1 MDILQI
7 VWERSIY
14 ISDATQDLKGYLDD
28 FRIYDKALSDF
39 EVKQIYSGYTVSRE
53 KGHVSPYSYYWNGST
68 TDNNDNAY
76 IEATGTATPM
86 ADITTANSMTI
97 SYYKKLEGTVSKNA
111 SLSPDF
117 NILSGSTN
125 RISVGVNAIVETFTY
140 TVESAGTPGQTQYDI
155 TFAKDTVCDIL
166 IVGGGG
172 GGGKPF
178 SGGGGGGEVIY
189 FQNKNIPSGSY
200 TIKVGKGGSGSTVN
214 NRGSNGEQSEAFLAI
229 SSGGGGGGGYS
240 QYNHASGLNGGCG
253 GGAGYNNTTNGI
265 KQLTDNSGSDIYS
278 NWGGTN
284 NQYAG
289 DGNDGGA
296 SGGFAGGGGGAGG
309 SLSSLNPDGND
320 GIQINIDGNNHYW
333 AGGGGGYSESSTDA
347 YHSGDGGKGGGGG
360 GSGVGGD
367 SNDGKGGTG
376 GINIGGPALDTS
388 SGNGGDGGVHTG
400 GGGGGTQLGYGGNG
414 GSGIVIIR
422 YSKQHI
428 KLNDTSYET
437 NVAFDLN
444 VWYRW
449 TFTYDGTNAKI
460 YMMNIGNTAL
470 TPTPISQ
477 VGQELTPTFTGW
489 NADETFDKVLIGGGS
504 NSLPDASPAYL
515 EDIRMYNTSFTEED
529 VKNLSLYN
537 IPTTTTVSSGSGTVD
552 LSDVGT
558 GSYVL
563 KLPEAPYGGYK
574 DHINDLIVWYK
585 FEKTPNG
592 ELRNYGKDSK
602 YYGIVNNSGIA
613 KPELVFSDS
622 STTVDTKFRLL
633 ELENNK
639 LDKIHILD
647 TNLKYDGTG
656 DSNIT
661 YTVTPTSNIN
671 VDILVVGGGG
681 GGGSAGAGG
690 ADVEYI
696 QNYELTAGTE
706 YTFKVGK
713 GGDIGN
719 IGGPSEMT
727 SNLTN
732 LYKVLGGGNG
742 GSLTL
747 GSTITEVFEYDD
759 THDTKG
765 LHTWTKPTGLTE
777 VTAYV
782 WGAGGGG
789 GYDKASNRKGQDG
802 GNGGFI
808 YCKINV
814 TSINNLYI
822 YAGQGGVVAYRDA
835 SSSLSVDIKSFGGG
849 GSAKTGYSTSDTH
862 GIGGGGGLSGIFE
875 YDSSFSTDATNNTI
889 GESAIPIVIA
899 GGGGGGGTYMSGTT
913 YHGGDAGSELLDM
926 TTGDFIWP
934 GSDAIAN
941 AGKQNYE
948 GKGGGVSAVTTF
960 AANTI
965 KIAGGKYYGGS
976 DVTVNNFSS
985 GGGSGYFGGS
995 TGYHD
1000 SSGTIASSGGG
1011 SSYVKNLQT
1020 SNATNIYNNT
1030 IGNQPGNY
1038 GYMPGRK
1045 GIRIDISVV
1054 GRSISSKLSE
1064 MTGGNGLIVLE
1075 YTPSISSPPIASAT
1089 SGGGLVLT
1097 DPLEY
1102 HSPLLALGKG
1112 FTGGNYYYESNLD
1125 GTLINYA
1132 GGGGGSASS
1141 GTDATTLGGG
1151 KGGAGL
1157 YYSITTINTEYG
1169 KGGNSFEGSSLNIEM
1184 QKADLTYEKLNIDL
1198 DNKTTFVID
1207 DPNIYNDFNI
1217 GPFDYT
1223 HPEDSSKYTM
1233 FMFRYNDINNA
1244 NNQTTYKLNLN
1255 IGIDVK
1261 IFVIGGG
1268 GAGGSAGTE
1277 ADGDSTSGGGG
1288 GGMAYKKIT
1297 INKSTYNIIVGRGGY
1312 GTDGSVSTGRDGE
1325 DGYSSSFL
1333 NLIAYGGKGGKIGGS
1348 SSSTDYITADGGLGG
1363 SSTGGDINGTGG
1375 NGGHNAAYPNLAKVS
1390 AGSGGNGTN
1399 NAPGGGGGAQGY
1411 TSNNGSGGNG
1421 GNGNSNYFTGGGG
1434 GGPADSTNTNEQG
1447 LGGIGFYSGG
1457 RGGIKGITEANKGT
1471 SGDGPGGGLA
1481 IPGISRS
1488 NNGGGGGSF
1497 GGGGGGHCDYGN
1509 SDDASGNNGG
1519 TGGYGGDGVVIL
1531 LLPEIIPSS
1540 SSSTPSI
1547 TSSLPATIIKPTTTN
1562 PTLVKNNINE
1572 VYYEFTAQETI
1583 QFIQTISATVFA
1595 TNGTNMINE
1604 TIIFEPHKLY
1614 EIDPDTAQITT
1625 TDDSATNIIIS
1636 PLATGKTSTITGE
1649 SLSYDNPT
1657 IIIKY
1662 SRLTTYEYGKG
1673 GDLNTTGNSG
1683 AIIIRYNYY
1692 DQTTNPQRV
1701 ILQKPGYLNP
1711 YSYVWRGNA
1720 TQPVDDSYISINDP
1734 AGILNNRFLSIN
1746 FWLERDTTTT
1756 SKDYIFAI
1764 TEHNPYNELLGI
1776 GLDSSN
1782 LFVNILGSSNTTLIT
1797 STDPHCH
1804 YSVEIDY
1811 SANTYAVYTTTIASE
1826 ERLDTATTVSTT
1838 TLVASTAFTPTITL
1852 ESSNLYSKEI
1862 KATIGDIFDDNI
1874 VDYELSPHGIEDF
1887 RIYNKTLTTVIA
1899 DVAPVDTT
1907 KYHTLFMTG
1916 YKASSATGVTAI
1928 VNPAF
1933 NIDLQ
1938 FYNLHVADG
1947 GILKN
1952 IGNRTSEFNALI
1964 YNNTYSNQDVI
1975 THKVINAEAPEEL
1988 QGKYG
1993 FEWNKID
2000 TAVFKKNYYEG
2011 EDIAL
2016 EISDLKI
2023 ISDYSVVFDLTLKA
2037 DITTYPVEIINK
2049 NNELVV
2055 RLKNATTIVIAY
2067 FLDKVKYF
2075 KELPI
2080 EPLVVDT
2087 KKSFDIVIDKE
2098 TNDVAFKVDAGASIT
2113 AGVVDDLKVWYQ
2125 FEDNK
2130 TVKNY
2135 SKSSYS
2141 NLELNVESNISFIS
2155 GLSSDIDVDYA
2166 SPYSYYTFLP
2176 GEHSF
2181 KVENE
2186 MKCDMLMVGGG
2197 GMSPPDFLKAPGG
2210 GGGEVK
2216 LYNELTLQ
2224 PGDYTVIVGEGGYDT
2239 TLLSNSVV
2247 IYKALSGNLNNG
2259 GKAELNSNANPDVLH
2274 GFEGG
2279 DGYYDVVLSVERQ
2292 YPSDYARLNYFNNT
2306 KTYTAPAREIYNVEN
2321 TYATGEYIVETSS
2334 FNSTYPSYPL
2344 VYIFNSIQSSPHYAA
2359 MSKINYNMSSGVYEK
2374 TYNNKYIDN
2383 GYEGDW
2389 VYIKLP
2395 TRIQLTKYSFA
2406 AQSYA
2411 SAQNNRLPG
2420 KFRIYG
2426 ATNDTDWNLLV
2437 DNTIT
2442 LTDINHAINSVTN
2455 NAYLA
2460 TVTDVN
2466 DFYNRF
2472 LIVFKT
2478 TISYSIVNMSEFNIF
2493 GKEISGTTF
2502 AGGGGGMGS
2511 TGDPATSTSGGKG
2524 GIGIYHSLNPYGIS
2538 YEYGAGGNAIG
2549 KVTSDQIYDKTPLQP
2564 NYGLYTVLPWNQHQL
2579 TDIKDIVS
2587 FKVWN
2592 ETTQKYELPTTDFVF
2607 DKELMDMSI
2616 TPNYTG
2622 LYTFVDS
2629 DDEYY
2634 LYTFKYVDTIPVQ
2647 TFEYKLTAE
2656 SDFSAYIFEKSH
2668 DRKEYIEG
2676 NNKDITIYVGDT
2688 VKFINNSG
2696 THPLVIT
2703 TEATDVS
2710 ESSTITEHTFTVKGD
2725 DYSYYCVTHPEMMK
2739 GNITVLDR
2747 PTDSYEN
2754 SLGQTQYQLDIK
2766 RNVNADILIV
2776 SSTNA
2781 KEYNTIKLSGT
2792 MLIDVGDT
2800 SSSVSTYDAS
2810 SDSTPITSSI
2820 LGTSSIYSDPIVII
2834 RFSKSNIENVLTN
2847 FGRGANAGQLATPG
2861 LLVLKTDNNQI
2872 LTTETTKHPKLP
2884 YSYVWSG
2891 KTDTASNQV
2900 LVKSTEDFT
2909 IPTNL
2914 TLTFWYYESVNDDE
2928 KTEIIKITDTLKVS
2942 STATELVFTV
2952 GDSAVNI
2959 PRPNKYEW
2967 NFYGLIF
2974 DGTDDP
2980 KYASVYVNDMLVKTE
2995 TVANAPSGIG
3005 KIILGIS
3012 TSGVAKIA
3020 DYRIY
3025 ESPDV
3030 LNITEQYS
3038 SLGNV
3043 GVLDVFGTHLTEYDI
3058 KENKVGKGYLS
3069 LNQNN
3074 VKTKIFNNSANVEI
3088 TYKFKG
3094 TEQNKYYPII
3104 QFTDYING
3112 IIAPKVEITMKTTKL
3127 FVSVIINNK
3136 LIEKEYNIDCSTLKL
3151 YSVTIYTDETIVA
3164 TQEGATLAHTPGELI
3179 ALYSFENNDTANDQ
3193 NVVNLVGES
3202 ILSNMTICNI
3212 ELSTKAISGTTQQT
3226 AVDIGDNYHYYEI
3239 KESGTLTFAKET
3251 RVDMVLVG
3259 GGAGGGP
3266 SNVGTEYYGE
3276 PGEVTLISTYLEGTY
3291 QIEIGVGGESNMPGS
3306 NSTIIDTNTGLEVYS
3321 ANGGLTNVEYIDTT
3335 YSNVYSTYDFG
3346 NGEKKFAGYGINIP
3360 GVDVVVSDPEV
3371 VANDTTYSLNTLAED
3386 KTGVK
3391 GWRIVRFLPATA
3403 TAWHQAND
3411 DLVGTAVYGN
3421 AYNYSEDWSVEF
3433 GNFDEF
3439 LFGTGG
3445 LQHWMWV
3452 TKDTITNADATSNP
3466 IIKSSESDTAYSS
3479 PGWYTGTN
3487 PERPLI
3493 SLHGWDSATS
3503 GDSADLTEVM
3513 YVEGTYA
3520 DALNPSWTTDGG
3532 MAVWVRSSTDP
3543 YRSLVI
3549 PYSLYT
3555 DTTHSL
3561 QSLAEFKTGVNGWR
3575 IVRFLP
3581 DGLASAFSSTD
3592 NLVGTDVYGNST
3604 DFTTEWSIEFQSGG
3618 YDQYLFVGGSFVDWL
3633 ILNKTEFI
3641 PLDGSYNE
3649 VINAVKSSV
3658 NPNPHTVKAATG
3670 TGGDRPLIALTEWG
3684 DGKHLYQESSGGTLQ
3699 QGAGTY
3705 AERPYYIFVR
3715 SSTATETVNP
3725 APEYKTL
3732 SFTHDES
3739 ADDQTE
3745 YTVNFTEETEC
3756 DILIV
3761 GGGGA
3766 GADSSWVGGGGAG
3779 GLIYYKKSLTGS
3791 YKIKVGK
3798 GGGPQENPV
3807 LDDSA
3812 TTATNNIIKNGS
3824 DSEILDSF
3832 DNVLFKAVGGSMG
3845 MRDANKD
3852 GLANDSTFDGG
3863 SSGGSGYPGADLNK
3877 YKIGNL
3883 SSNNV
3888 VDGTT
3893 VLILSAGG
3901 EDNNNDMYDN
3911 TSFGTDA
3918 NGNQY
3923 GMFGSRGGA
3932 SLISQR
3938 AGGGGGAGSVG
3949 ENGTAGD
3956 NGVGSGGDG
3965 KDMSLIF
3972 GSNAGD
3978 DGWFA
3983 GGGGGGGKSATVIS
3997 GLGGK
4002 GGGGDGNYSATAES
4016 GLTGTGGGGGASD
4029 SGIGGNGGSGIV
4041 IIRYKTTGQAP
4052 EILYP
4057 GTGGKTELP
4066 GTAGILALREYRP
4079 SGQQYS
4085 ITRTA
4090 GYNLPY
4096 SYEWSGMTNEHSDKN
4111 YLYSTVSSTTFLN
4124 TDFTISL
4131 WCYLNNTENIS
4142 LLSIQDVLEIYVD
4155 NQELVFELSD
4165 GKATTIIK
4173 RDNKWQNLLFVRSNS
4188 VLEIYVNNVN
4198 KSKLI
4203 AKPSVDIVDAET
4215 TLYINKSATIV
4226 DNFINPMKISDLR
4239 IYSNASKYIINK
4251 LANLPKDQYCY
4262 IGANQITD
4270 IAPSVLSDFKVNNVE
4285 TDPLTATSITYH
4297 PVTVSTT
4304 TVVPVET
4311 TTEQSRDVTI
4321 NTVIGN
4327 QSLIAYEWSNL
4338 EASESLKLSNL
4349 YMSVNNGK
4357 DLVNKFYNGFEFST
4371 TYWFKFSSDTNE
4383 YEIKL
4388 ASTEHTILELKNNA
4402 DNLLEASFNITNNSN
4417 EIITTTLDQEL
4428 VQDHWYLIGLTAG
4441 ISDKYVS
4448 LSLAAYD
4455 ASFDGSTT
4463 SYISSSALVPQ
4474 VSDYNYN
4481 INTYTNELKIN
4492 AKEYGDVKYYNRFIT
4507 LVDIY
4512 NILTDKEVTADTLT
4526 LTGTTETTVS
4536 LIGDSTDSVSF
4547 DINLVGGEYQL
4558 SGVDSLGNS
4567 FTNTSSSSSSVQTIK
4582 IIKGTE
4588 LTLNVSSSSDHPFI
4602 IVKSNVNPSRTSGS
4616 DSNKYTTDVTYD
4628 ETTTEKYNSGQIN
4641 GSIVWDTKNS
4651 DLGLYYGICVNHTE
4665 MYFIIE
4671 LTTGSDTTI
4680 NTVTEVESTIS
4691 IDDIHKYYRIHMSFA
4706 FSKNDVELSADVSD
4720 LIIRSDTKTYLKF
4733 IAGHQPTL
4741 KLYSDTEEQTIT
4753 TTHTT
4758 LSPNVWYDF
4767 YVTLKYDGTDTT
4779 GEIYIG
4785 KDNSIEYSMNYS
4797 KPNFIPF
4804 KGIDSTDTL
4813 EVRVGVNEDEQPEKL
4828 NKKIENI
4835 NIFTKKLNRYTINNL
4850 IKNNAVAIIQP
4861 TTIEANKL
4869 ELWYR
4874 LNDFTNNNFDDTIN
4888 DSSGKSRSGVIIGT
4902 SPTQEVTKINNKE
4915 KSNKLL
4921 KSNFKAMKITD
4932 ATFNISTPAI
4942 TLNNNFSIMIKSKL
4956 GSTDEDHNVFTYN
4969 DLRVDISSTKLKVK
4983 YGSTVKDIE
4992 YTFADE
4998 WYGITLVYN
5007 KNKTKLSVYINE
5019 ELKGK
5024 YNSVNITT
5032 STNILKLSDYL
5043 DHPTPTTIALALED
5057 LRILSNEVKY
5067 QTIYE
5072 YVNGINI
5079 T

>member
-1 MDILQI
+1 MQVILALFLQIIYIYLGGHDSKIRSAEGYLDDFRIYDKALSETEVKQIYGYTLSRQQGRISPYAYFFNGSTTDATDNAYITKDTITDFPSTFSIAFWKRCLDKSVEGKSFVLSTASTNVIEIDVSNTVNFRIDNSSNILEDYNDVSWHHWVFTYSGTEMDIYKDGMNRVGHMINKKTGLTQFDVTVGNIIYVGGYQHGDASPSYLEDFRIYNKVLSGIQIQQIYSEWTGDIVDKKDNLKLWYQLNNNPVGIPDYPIFAGHESNLIAWYKFDGDDVADSSGNGNDLESVSLDGTLQTDFVYPSLKIPENNKYLFPLAITETLMTQNWSISFYVKIDSTNSANTYTLLFGIRTASTMPYDHIYFIAYSHSSGYPSVGYSVHNDRAAATDLEYKYFTEDGSIFLYDTWHYITLTMNKTDTDTTVNIYNNGTLIDSQTKTTNFTLYLDSTMQMALHDMTTDNTFGDNDDKIIYYADFRIYDKALSETEIKQIYGDRSKFDNGYVYNYANTSPYFDGVLKNVLKNTNSLDGYPGYKDHENDLIAWYKFDEPNSLKDETGNYPLTNNGSVSFSTDTKVIGSSSYFPNSDNNGFLNITGGINLYDIWNGNGISFSIWYKVNLNESDIAGRIFEFGNTNLHLIWMAVQQTGTGDNTISLYAKGGHTGGNGPNIFVGNGTLDNNWHHI
-7 VWERSIY
+7 VWIVDINSDWHCYVDGINQNITANWDIPNITGGYTTNRLGKSIY

-732 LYKVLGGGNG
+732 LYKTLGGGNG

-1169 KGGNSFEGSSLNIEM
+1169 KGGNSFEASSLNIEM

-1734 AGILNNRFLSIN
+1734 AGILNNQFLSIN

-1782 LFVNILGSSNTTLIT
+1782 LFVNILGSSNTT
-1797 STDPHCH
+1797 
-1804 YSVEIDY
+1804 
-1811 SANTYAVYTTTIASE
+1811 
-1826 ERLDTATTVSTT
+1826 
-1838 TLVASTAFTPTITL
+1838 
-1852 ESSNLYSKEI
+1852 
-1862 KATIGDIFDDNI
+1862 
-1874 VDYELSPHGIEDF
+1874 
-1887 RIYNKTLTTVIA
+1887 
-1899 DVAPVDTT
+1899 
-1907 KYHTLFMTG
+1907 
-1916 YKASSATGVTAI
+1916 
-1928 VNPAF
+1928 
-1933 NIDLQ
+1933 
-1938 FYNLHVADG
+1938 
-1947 GILKN
+1947 
-1952 IGNRTSEFNALI
+1952 
-1964 YNNTYSNQDVI
+1964 
-1975 THKVINAEAPEEL
+1975 
-1988 QGKYG
+1988 
-1993 FEWNKID
+1993 
-2000 TAVFKKNYYEG
+2000 
-2011 EDIAL
+2011 
-2016 EISDLKI
+2016 
-2023 ISDYSVVFDLTLKA
+2023 
-2037 DITTYPVEIINK
+2037 
-2049 NNELVV
+2049 
-2055 RLKNATTIVIAY
+2055 
-2067 FLDKVKYF
+2067 
-2075 KELPI
+2075 
-2080 EPLVVDT
+2080 
-2087 KKSFDIVIDKE
+2087 
-2098 TNDVAFKVDAGASIT
+2098 
-2113 AGVVDDLKVWYQ
+2113 
-2125 FEDNK
+2125 
-2130 TVKNY
+2130 
-2135 SKSSYS
+2135 
-2141 NLELNVESNISFIS
+2141 
-2155 GLSSDIDVDYA
+2155 
-2166 SPYSYYTFLP
+2166 
-2176 GEHSF
+2176 
-2181 KVENE
+2181 
-2186 MKCDMLMVGGG
+2186 
-2197 GMSPPDFLKAPGG
+2197 
-2210 GGGEVK
+2210 
-2216 LYNELTLQ
+2216 
-2224 PGDYTVIVGEGGYDT
+2224 
-2239 TLLSNSVV
+2239 
-2247 IYKALSGNLNNG
+2247 
-2259 GKAELNSNANPDVLH
+2259 
-2274 GFEGG
+2274 
-2279 DGYYDVVLSVERQ
+2279 
-2292 YPSDYARLNYFNNT
+2292 
-2306 KTYTAPAREIYNVEN
+2306 
-2321 TYATGEYIVETSS
+2321 
-2334 FNSTYPSYPL
+2334 
-2344 VYIFNSIQSSPHYAA
+2344 PHY
-2359 MSKINYNMSSGVYEK
+2359 
-2374 TYNNKYIDN
+2374 
-2383 GYEGDW
+2383 
-2389 VYIKLP
+2389 
-2395 TRIQLTKYSFA
+2395 
-2406 AQSYA
+2406 
-2411 SAQNNRLPG
+2411 
-2420 KFRIYG
+2420 IY
-2426 ATNDTDWNLLV
+2426 
-2437 DNTIT
+2437 
-2442 LTDINHAINSVTN
+2442 
-2455 NAYLA
+2455 
-2460 TVTDVN
+2460 
-2466 DFYNRF
+2466 
-2472 LIVFKT
+2472 
-2478 TISYSIVNMSEFNIF
+2478 
-2493 GKEISGTTF
+2493 
-2502 AGGGGGMGS
+2502 
-2511 TGDPATSTSGGKG
+2511 
-2524 GIGIYHSLNPYGIS
+2524 
-2538 YEYGAGGNAIG
+2538 
-2549 KVTSDQIYDKTPLQP
+2549 
-2564 NYGLYTVLPWNQHQL
+2564 
-2579 TDIKDIVS
+2579 
-2587 FKVWN
+2587 
-2592 ETTQKYELPTTDFVF
+2592 
-2607 DKELMDMSI
+2607 
-2616 TPNYTG
+2616 
-2622 LYTFVDS
+2622 
-2629 DDEYY
+2629 
-2634 LYTFKYVDTIPVQ
+2634 
-2647 TFEYKLTAE
+2647 
-2656 SDFSAYIFEKSH
+2656 
-2668 DRKEYIEG
+2668 
-2676 NNKDITIYVGDT
+2676 
-2688 VKFINNSG
+2688 
-2696 THPLVIT
+2696 
-2703 TEATDVS
+2703 
-2710 ESSTITEHTFTVKGD
+2710 
-2725 DYSYYCVTHPEMMK
+2725 
-2739 GNITVLDR
+2739 
-2747 PTDSYEN
+2747 
-2754 SLGQTQYQLDIK
+2754 
-2766 RNVNADILIV
+2766 
-2776 SSTNA
+2776 
-2781 KEYNTIKLSGT
+2781 
-2792 MLIDVGDT
+2792 
-2800 SSSVSTYDAS
+2800 
-2810 SDSTPITSSI
+2810 
-2820 LGTSSIYSDPIVII
+2820 
-2834 RFSKSNIENVLTN
+2834 
-2847 FGRGANAGQLATPG
+2847 
-2861 LLVLKTDNNQI
+2861 
-2872 LTTETTKHPKLP
+2872 
-2884 YSYVWSG
+2884 
-2891 KTDTASNQV
+2891 
-2900 LVKSTEDFT
+2900 
-2909 IPTNL
+2909 
-2914 TLTFWYYESVNDDE
+2914 
-2928 KTEIIKITDTLKVS
+2928 
-2942 STATELVFTV
+2942 
-2952 GDSAVNI
+2952 
-2959 PRPNKYEW
+2959 
-2967 NFYGLIF
+2967 
-2974 DGTDDP
+2974 
-2980 KYASVYVNDMLVKTE
+2980 
-2995 TVANAPSGIG
+2995 
-3005 KIILGIS
+3005 
-3012 TSGVAKIA
+3012 
-3020 DYRIY
+3020 
-3025 ESPDV
+3025 
-3030 LNITEQYS
+3030 
-3038 SLGNV
+3038 
-3043 GVLDVFGTHLTEYDI
+3043 
-3058 KENKVGKGYLS
+3058 
-3069 LNQNN
+3069 
-3074 VKTKIFNNSANVEI
+3074 
-3088 TYKFKG
+3088 
-3094 TEQNKYYPII
+3094 
-3104 QFTDYING
+3104 
-3112 IIAPKVEITMKTTKL
+3112 
-3127 FVSVIINNK
+3127 
-3136 LIEKEYNIDCSTLKL
+3136 
-3151 YSVTIYTDETIVA
+3151 
-3164 TQEGATLAHTPGELI
+3164 
-3179 ALYSFENNDTANDQ
+3179 
-3193 NVVNLVGES
+3193 
-3202 ILSNMTICNI
+3202 
-3212 ELSTKAISGTTQQT
+3212 
-3226 AVDIGDNYHYYEI
+3226 
-3239 KESGTLTFAKET
+3239 
-3251 RVDMVLVG
+3251 
-3259 GGAGGGP
+3259 
-3266 SNVGTEYYGE
+3266 
-3276 PGEVTLISTYLEGTY
+3276 
-3291 QIEIGVGGESNMPGS
+3291 
-3306 NSTIIDTNTGLEVYS
+3306 
-3321 ANGGLTNVEYIDTT
+3321 
-3335 YSNVYSTYDFG
+3335 
-3346 NGEKKFAGYGINIP
+3346 
-3360 GVDVVVSDPEV
+3360 
-3371 VANDTTYSLNTLAED
+3371 
-3386 KTGVK
+3386 
-3391 GWRIVRFLPATA
+3391 
-3403 TAWHQAND
+3403 
-3411 DLVGTAVYGN
+3411 
-3421 AYNYSEDWSVEF
+3421 
-3433 GNFDEF
+3433 
-3439 LFGTGG
+3439 
-3445 LQHWMWV
+3445 
-3452 TKDTITNADATSNP
+3452 
-3466 IIKSSESDTAYSS
+3466 
-3479 PGWYTGTN
+3479 
-3487 PERPLI
+3487 
-3493 SLHGWDSATS
+3493 
-3503 GDSADLTEVM
+3503 
-3513 YVEGTYA
+3513 
-3520 DALNPSWTTDGG
+3520 
-3532 MAVWVRSSTDP
+3532 
-3543 YRSLVI
+3543 
-3549 PYSLYT
+3549 
-3555 DTTHSL
+3555 
-3561 QSLAEFKTGVNGWR
+3561 
-3575 IVRFLP
+3575 
-3581 DGLASAFSSTD
+3581 
-3592 NLVGTDVYGNST
+3592 
-3604 DFTTEWSIEFQSGG
+3604 
-3618 YDQYLFVGGSFVDWL
+3618 
-3633 ILNKTEFI
+3633 
-3641 PLDGSYNE
+3641 
-3649 VINAVKSSV
+3649 
-3658 NPNPHTVKAATG
+3658 
-3670 TGGDRPLIALTEWG
+3670 
-3684 DGKHLYQESSGGTLQ
+3684 
-3699 QGAGTY
+3699 
-3705 AERPYYIFVR
+3705 
-3715 SSTATETVNP
+3715 
-3725 APEYKTL
+3725 
-3732 SFTHDES
+3732 
-3739 ADDQTE
+3739 
-3745 YTVNFTEETEC
+3745 
-3756 DILIV
+3756 
-3761 GGGGA
+3761 
-3766 GADSSWVGGGGAG
+3766 
-3779 GLIYYKKSLTGS
+3779 
-3791 YKIKVGK
+3791 
-3798 GGGPQENPV
+3798 
-3807 LDDSA
+3807 
-3812 TTATNNIIKNGS
+3812 
-3824 DSEILDSF
+3824 
-3832 DNVLFKAVGGSMG
+3832 
-3845 MRDANKD
+3845 
-3852 GLANDSTFDGG
+3852 
-3863 SSGGSGYPGADLNK
+3863 
-3877 YKIGNL
+3877 
-3883 SSNNV
+3883 
-3888 VDGTT
+3888 
-3893 VLILSAGG
+3893 
-3901 EDNNNDMYDN
+3901 
-3911 TSFGTDA
+3911 
-3918 NGNQY
+3918 
-3923 GMFGSRGGA
+3923 
-3932 SLISQR
+3932 
-3938 AGGGGGAGSVG
+3938 
-3949 ENGTAGD
+3949 
-3956 NGVGSGGDG
+3956 
-3965 KDMSLIF
+3965 
-3972 GSNAGD
+3972 
-3978 DGWFA
+3978 
-3983 GGGGGGGKSATVIS
+3983 
-3997 GLGGK
+3997 
-4002 GGGGDGNYSATAES
+4002 
-4016 GLTGTGGGGGASD
+4016 
-4029 SGIGGNGGSGIV
+4029 
-4041 IIRYKTTGQAP
+4041 
-4052 EILYP
+4052 
-4057 GTGGKTELP
+4057 
-4066 GTAGILALREYRP
+4066 
-4079 SGQQYS
+4079 
-4085 ITRTA
+4085 
-4090 GYNLPY
+4090 
-4096 SYEWSGMTNEHSDKN
+4096 
-4111 YLYSTVSSTTFLN
+4111 
-4124 TDFTISL
+4124 
-4131 WCYLNNTENIS
+4131 
-4142 LLSIQDVLEIYVD
+4142 
-4155 NQELVFELSD
+4155 
-4165 GKATTIIK
+4165 
-4173 RDNKWQNLLFVRSNS
+4173 
-4188 VLEIYVNNVN
+4188 
-4198 KSKLI
+4198 
-4203 AKPSVDIVDAET
+4203 
-4215 TLYINKSATIV
+4215 
-4226 DNFINPMKISDLR
+4226 
-4239 IYSNASKYIINK
+4239 
-4251 LANLPKDQYCY
+4251 
-4262 IGANQITD
+4262 
-4270 IAPSVLSDFKVNNVE
+4270 
-4285 TDPLTATSITYH
+4285 
-4297 PVTVSTT
+4297 
-4304 TVVPVET
+4304 
-4311 TTEQSRDVTI
+4311 
-4321 NTVIGN
+4321 
-4327 QSLIAYEWSNL
+4327 
-4338 EASESLKLSNL
+4338 
-4349 YMSVNNGK
+4349 
-4357 DLVNKFYNGFEFST
+4357 
-4371 TYWFKFSSDTNE
+4371 
-4383 YEIKL
+4383 
-4388 ASTEHTILELKNNA
+4388 
-4402 DNLLEASFNITNNSN
+4402 
-4417 EIITTTLDQEL
+4417 
-4428 VQDHWYLIGLTAG
+4428 
-4441 ISDKYVS
+4441 
-4448 LSLAAYD
+4448 
-4455 ASFDGSTT
+4455 
-4463 SYISSSALVPQ
+4463 
-4474 VSDYNYN
+4474 
-4481 INTYTNELKIN
+4481 
-4492 AKEYGDVKYYNRFIT
+4492 
-4507 LVDIY
+4507 
-4512 NILTDKEVTADTLT
+4512 
-4526 LTGTTETTVS
+4526 
-4536 LIGDSTDSVSF
+4536 
-4547 DINLVGGEYQL
+4547 
-4558 SGVDSLGNS
+4558 
-4567 FTNTSSSSSSVQTIK
+4567 
-4582 IIKGTE
+4582 
-4588 LTLNVSSSSDHPFI
+4588 
-4602 IVKSNVNPSRTSGS
+4602 
-4616 DSNKYTTDVTYD
+4616 
-4628 ETTTEKYNSGQIN
+4628 
-4641 GSIVWDTKNS
+4641 
-4651 DLGLYYGICVNHTE
+4651 
-4665 MYFIIE
+4665 
-4671 LTTGSDTTI
+4671 
-4680 NTVTEVESTIS
+4680 
-4691 IDDIHKYYRIHMSFA
+4691 
-4706 FSKNDVELSADVSD
+4706 
-4720 LIIRSDTKTYLKF
+4720 
-4733 IAGHQPTL
+4733 
-4741 KLYSDTEEQTIT
+4741 
-4753 TTHTT
+4753 
-4758 LSPNVWYDF
+4758 
-4767 YVTLKYDGTDTT
+4767 
-4779 GEIYIG
+4779 
-4785 KDNSIEYSMNYS
+4785 
-4797 KPNFIPF
+4797 
-4804 KGIDSTDTL
+4804 
-4813 EVRVGVNEDEQPEKL
+4813 
-4828 NKKIENI
+4828 
-4835 NIFTKKLNRYTINNL
+4835 
-4850 IKNNAVAIIQP
+4850 
-4861 TTIEANKL
+4861 
-4869 ELWYR
+4869 
-4874 LNDFTNNNFDDTIN
+4874 
-4888 DSSGKSRSGVIIGT
+4888 
-4902 SPTQEVTKINNKE
+4902 
-4915 KSNKLL
+4915 
-4921 KSNFKAMKITD
+4921 
-4932 ATFNISTPAI
+4932 
-4942 TLNNNFSIMIKSKL
+4942 
-4956 GSTDEDHNVFTYN
+4956 
-4969 DLRVDISSTKLKVK
+4969 
-4983 YGSTVKDIE
+4983 
-4992 YTFADE
+4992 
-4998 WYGITLVYN
+4998 
-5007 KNKTKLSVYINE
+5007 
-5019 ELKGK
+5019 
-5024 YNSVNITT
+5024 
-5032 STNILKLSDYL
+5032 
-5043 DHPTPTTIALALED
+5043 
-5057 LRILSNEVKY
+5057 
-5067 QTIYE
+5067 
-5072 YVNGINI
+5072 
-5079 T
+5079 

>member
-1 MDILQI
+1 MVKVVIVLNAFKYPEVKIFESSASAFITPPDTILSS
-7 VWERSIY
+7 EPLTD
-14 ISDATQDLKGYLDD
+14 ISDDTMVGPFDINVDNKDYVIYTFKYNSSYSNLTGQSEYSFNLDE
-28 FRIYDKALSDF
+28 
-39 EVKQIYSGYTVSRE
+39 EV
-53 KGHVSPYSYYWNGST
+53 
-68 TDNNDNAY
+68 
-76 IEATGTATPM
+76 TA
-86 ADITTANSMTI
+86 
-97 SYYKKLEGTVSKNA
+97 
-111 SLSPDF
+111 
-117 NILSGSTN
+117 
-125 RISVGVNAIVETFTY
+125 
-140 TVESAGTPGQTQYDI
+140 
-155 TFAKDTVCDIL
+155 DIL
-166 IVGGGG
+166 IIG
-172 GGGKPF
+172 
-178 SGGGGGGEVIY
+178 
-189 FQNKNIPSGSY
+189 
-200 TIKVGKGGSGSTVN
+200 
-214 NRGSNGEQSEAFLAI
+214 
-229 SSGGGGGGGYS
+229 
-240 QYNHASGLNGGCG
+240 G
-253 GGAGYNNTTNGI
+253 GGAGG
-265 KQLTDNSGSDIYS
+265 NSI
-278 NWGGTN
+278 
-284 NQYAG
+284 
-289 DGNDGGA
+289 
-296 SGGFAGGGGGAGG
+296 GGGGGAGG
-309 SLSSLNPDGND
+309 VVYVEK
-320 GIQINIDGNNHYW
+320 INLEKDVYNISV
-333 AGGGGGYSESSTDA
+333 GGGGAGILTTINAYSAQRGYSGKNSFIKKSDNSYVSYTDFNLI
-347 YHSGDGGKGGGGG
+347 GKGGAGGASYGSVNSAQSTGSHATTNNDIINIPG
-360 GSGVGGD
+360 GSGGGQGAYHKSTFIALPETD
-367 SNDGKGGTG
+367 LQGNTYWDGTAFVKGGYTG
-376 GINIGGPALDTS
+376 GIAN
-388 SGNGGDGGVHTG
+388 NGSYGLGTG
-400 GGGGGTQLGYGGNG
+400 GGGAGGPG
-414 GSGIVIIR
+414 
-422 YSKQHI
+422 
-428 KLNDTSYET
+428 
-437 NVAFDLN
+437 
-444 VWYRW
+444 
-449 TFTYDGTNAKI
+449 
-460 YMMNIGNTAL
+460 IGNT
-470 TPTPISQ
+470 
-477 VGQELTPTFTGW
+477 
-489 NADETFDKVLIGGGS
+489 GGNNNYDSGDSDGGPGIS
-504 NSLPDASPAYL
+504 NS
-515 EDIRMYNTSFTEED
+515 IT
-529 VKNLSLYN
+529 
-537 IPTTTTVSSGSGTVD
+537 
-552 LSDVGT
+552 GT
-558 GSYVL
+558 G
-563 KLPEAPYGGYK
+563 KLY
-574 DHINDLIVWYK
+574 
-585 FEKTPNG
+585 
-592 ELRNYGKDSK
+592 
-602 YYGIVNNSGIA
+602 
-613 KPELVFSDS
+613 
-622 STTVDTKFRLL
+622 
-633 ELENNK
+633 
-639 LDKIHILD
+639 
-647 TNLKYDGTG
+647 
-656 DSNIT
+656 
-661 YTVTPTSNIN
+661 
-671 VDILVVGGGG
+671 
-681 GGGSAGAGG
+681 
-690 ADVEYI
+690 
-696 QNYELTAGTE
+696 
-706 YTFKVGK
+706 
-713 GGDIGN
+713 
-719 IGGPSEMT
+719 
-727 SNLTN
+727 
-732 LYKVLGGGNG
+732 
-742 GSLTL
+742 
-747 GSTITEVFEYDD
+747 
-759 THDTKG
+759 
-765 LHTWTKPTGLTE
+765 
-777 VTAYV
+777 
-782 WGAGGGG
+782 
-789 GYDKASNRKGQDG
+789 
-802 GNGGFI
+802 
-808 YCKINV
+808 
-814 TSINNLYI
+814 
-822 YAGQGGVVAYRDA
+822 
-835 SSSLSVDIKSFGGG
+835 
-849 GSAKTGYSTSDTH
+849 
-862 GIGGGGGLSGIFE
+862 
-875 YDSSFSTDATNNTI
+875 
-889 GESAIPIVIA
+889 A
-899 GGGGGGGTYMSGTT
+899 GGGGGGANVNTT
-913 YHGGDAGSELLDM
+913 SLSELK
-926 TTGDFIWP
+926 
-934 GSDAIAN
+934 S
-941 AGKQNYE
+941 
-948 GKGGGVSAVTTF
+948 GKGG
-960 AANTI
+960 
-965 KIAGGKYYGGS
+965 
-976 DVTVNNFSS
+976 S
-985 GGGSGYFGGS
+985 G
-995 TGYHD
+995 
-1000 SSGTIASSGGG
+1000 I
-1011 SSYVKNLQT
+1011 
-1020 SNATNIYNNT
+1020 
-1030 IGNQPGNY
+1030 
-1038 GYMPGRK
+1038 
-1045 GIRIDISVV
+1045 
-1054 GRSISSKLSE
+1054 
-1064 MTGGNGLIVLE
+1064 GGNGLANGAA
-1075 YTPSISSPPIASAT
+1075 ISVNSVYVSP
-1089 SGGGLVLT
+1089 
-1097 DPLEY
+1097 
-1102 HSPLLALGKG
+1102 
-1112 FTGGNYYYESNLD
+1112 FD
-1125 GTLINYA
+1125 GTEDDKY
-1132 GGGGGSASS
+1132 
-1141 GTDATTLGGG
+1141 
-1151 KGGAGL
+1151 
-1157 YYSITTINTEYG
+1157 INTY
-1169 KGGNSFEGSSLNIEM
+1169 SLGRSGYTE
-1184 QKADLTYEKLNIDL
+1184 ARA
-1198 DNKTTFVID
+1198 TF
-1207 DPNIYNDFNI
+1207 Y
-1217 GPFDYT
+1217 
-1223 HPEDSSKYTM
+1223 M
-1233 FMFRYNDINNA
+1233 
-1244 NNQTTYKLNLN
+1244 L
-1255 IGIDVK
+1255 
-1261 IFVIGGG
+1261 
-1268 GAGGSAGTE
+1268 SAGNGV
-1277 ADGDSTSGGGG
+1277 DGTGSGGGG
-1288 GGMAYKKIT
+1288 GGYHPAPD
-1297 INKSTYNIIVGRGGY
+1297 SSY
-1312 GTDGSVSTGRDGE
+1312 GTDPKHR
-1325 DGYSSSFL
+1325 L
-1333 NLIAYGGKGGKIGGS
+1333 A
-1348 SSSTDYITADGGLGG
+1348 TAQH
-1363 SSTGGDINGTGG
+1363 S
-1375 NGGHNAAYPNLAKVS
+1375 
-1390 AGSGGNGTN
+1390 GSGGSGT
-1399 NAPGGGGGAQGY
+1399 
-1411 TSNNGSGGNG
+1411 
-1421 GNGNSNYFTGGGG
+1421 
-1434 GGPADSTNTNEQG
+1434 
-1447 LGGIGFYSGG
+1447 
-1457 RGGIKGITEANKGT
+1457 
-1471 SGDGPGGGLA
+1471 
-1481 IPGISRS
+1481 
-1488 NNGGGGGSF
+1488 
-1497 GGGGGGHCDYGN
+1497 
-1509 SDDASGNNGG
+1509 
-1519 TGGYGGDGVVIL
+1519 VIIRF
-1531 LLPEIIPSS
+1531 PKPSS
-1540 SSSTPSI
+1540 SSYTPPI

-1583 QFIQTISATVFA
+1583 QFIETISATVFV
-1595 TNGTNMINE
+1595 TDGTNMIEE
-1604 TIIFEPHKLY
+1604 TIEFEPHKLY

-1692 DQTTNPQRV
+1692 DQTANPERV

-4203 AKPSVDIVDAET
+4203 AKPSVDIVDVEK

-4251 LANLPKDQYCY
+4251 FANLPKDQYCY

-5024 YNSVNITT
+5024 YNSVNITI